1 MSRVLTW
8 LKIPVVAI
16 VLVTGLAGFVRFFHL
31 THPGELVFDEVY
43 YPKAGCILIGG
54 SDETCRVDSDDEK
67 FWREDKWDVG
77 SWVHPPLGKWQIGLG
92 IKAFGMDPF
101 GWRFTSALA
110 GTLTVTLIAILAQVL
125 FRQVAWTYVAGGLL
139 ALENLNVVMSR
150 TALLDVHLELWVV
163 AGFLFLVLDRRWL
176 DRKQAAIPV
185 VPTEPGGHGE
195 PGGQESTTHDGEPDL
210 GPPTADALLTRT
222 RMPPVFSPVWRP
234 WRFVSGIAFGA
245 ATSVKWSGAMAL
257 AAAVVLT
264 FMWETARRHRP
275 GMTWPRAF
283 FRAVARESFGIVLAF
298 VIVPAAV
305 FVAAWLPWIYHFDWD
320 WQKWWDTQAG
330 SFRYHLRE
338 GLKWTEVDPDT
349 GSATPTH
356 PYYARPWE
364 WFLPPGRPTSF
375 YVNDLGPDI
384 QQILALGSPPIFWLN
399 LIAMPVVAWA
409 WISKKRR
416 DWRAGFIL
424 VGFLGMLLP
433 WLRVGRP
440 TFYFYVLPLT
450 PFIVLAVTYFLR
462 EVSDLRIVVRDR
474 RTGDVATNPET
485 GEPAISTAYVYRP
498 FVWAYLLATAILFVW
513 FWPVLTAGQVSD
525 VHWRAIVWFN
535 RWI

>member
-1 MSRVLTW
+1 MTW
-8 LKIPVVAI
+8 LKKPVVAI
-16 VLVTGLAGFVRFFHL
+16 VLVTALAGFVRFFHL

-54 SDETCRVDSDDEK
+54 SDEVCMIDSDDEK

-110 GTLTVTLIAILAQVL
+110 GTLAVMLLAICAQAL

-139 ALENLNVVMSR
+139 ALEHLSVVMSR
-150 TALLDVHLELWVV
+150 TALLDVHLELWIV
-163 AGFLFLVLDRRWL
+163 AGFTFLVLDRRWIERRQTAIEVPAPEPVREPL
-176 DRKQAAIPV
+176 GRARPDGDEPESPTVDAALARDR
-185 VPTEPGGHGE
+185 
-195 PGGQESTTHDGEPDL
+195 L
-210 GPPTADALLTRT
+210 PPIY
-222 RMPPVFSPVWRP
+222 SPVWRP
-234 WRFVSGIAFGA
+234 WRFASGLAFGA
-245 ATSVKWSGAMAL
+245 AMSVKWSGAMGL
-257 AAAVVLT
+257 AAAVLLSY
-264 FMWETARRHRP
+264 MWEASRRHRRDT
-275 GMTWPRAF
+275 TWPDAVL
-283 FRAVARESFGIVLAF
+283 RAVARESFGLALAF
-298 VIVPAAV
+298 ILVPVAV
-305 FVAAWLPWIYHFDWD
+305 FVLVWLPWIAHFDWD
-320 WQKWWDTQAG
+320 WVKWWDTQVG
-330 SFRYHLRE
+330 SFRYHLRD
-338 GLKWTEVDPDT
+338 GLKWTGIDPDT

-364 WFLPPGRPTSF
+364 WLLPPGRPTSF
-375 YVNDLGPDI
+375 FVRDLGPDI
-384 QQILALGSPPIFWLN
+384 QQILGLGSPLTFWLN

-424 VGFLGMLLP
+424 VAFLGLLLP
-433 WLRVGRP
+433 WLRVSRP

-450 PFIVLAVTYFLR
+450 PFVVLAVTYFLR
-462 EVSDLRIVVRDR
+462 EISDLRIVVRDR
-474 RTGDVATNPET
+474 RTGEVATNPET
-485 GEPAISTAYVYRP
+485 GLPAVSTAYVYRP
-498 FVWAYLLATAILFVW
+498 FVWAYLLASALLFVW
-513 FWPVLTAGQVSD
+513 FWPVLTAGQISD

>member
-1 MSRVLTW
+1 
-8 LKIPVVAI
+8 
-16 VLVTGLAGFVRFFHL
+16 
-31 THPGELVFDEVY
+31 
-43 YPKAGCILIGG
+43 
-54 SDETCRVDSDDEK
+54 
-67 FWREDKWDVG
+67 
-77 SWVHPPLGKWQIGLG
+77 
-92 IKAFGMDPF
+92 MDPF
-101 GWRFTSALA
+101 GWRFSSALA
-110 GTLTVTLIAILAQVL
+110 GTLAVTLLAILTQAL

-139 ALENLNVVMSR
+139 ALEHLNVVMSR

-176 DRKQAAIPV
+176 ERRQERLASAEPV
-185 VPTEPGGHGE
+185 ALEDPPG
-195 PGGQESTTHDGEPDL
+195 DDPDA
-210 GPPTADALLTRT
+210 PSADSLLTRT
-222 RMPPVFSPVWRP
+222 RMPPIYSPVWRP
-234 WRFVSGIAFGA
+234 WRFASGVAFGA

-264 FMWETARRHRP
+264 FMWETVRRHRP

-283 FRAVARESFGIVLAF
+283 LRAVARESFGIVLAF
-298 VIVPAAV
+298 VLVPALV
-305 FVAAWLPWIYHFDWD
+305 FVAAWLPWIHHFDWD

-356 PYYARPWE
+356 PYYAKPWE
-364 WFLPPGRPTSF
+364 WFIPPGRPTSF

-384 QQILALGSPPIFWLN
+384 QQILGLGSPSIFWLN
-399 LIAMPVVAWA
+399 LLAMPVVAWA

-424 VGFLGMLLP
+424 VGFWGMLLP
-433 WLRVGRP
+433 WLRVSRP

-450 PFIVLAVTYFLR
+450 PFVVLAVTYFLR
-462 EVSDLRIVVRDR
+462 ELSDLRIVVRDR
-474 RTGDVATNPET
+474 GTGEVATNPET
-485 GEPAISTAYVYRP
+485 GAPAISTAYVLRP
-498 FVWAYLLATAILFVW
+498 FVWAYLIATALLFVW